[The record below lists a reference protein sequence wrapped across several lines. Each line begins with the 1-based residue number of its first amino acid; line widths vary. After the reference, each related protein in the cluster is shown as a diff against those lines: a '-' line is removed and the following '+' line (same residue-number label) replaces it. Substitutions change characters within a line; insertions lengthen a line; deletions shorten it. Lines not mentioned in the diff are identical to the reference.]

1 MKHSSPLMMLMIKY
15 ISRADAERLED
26 LLSEMHRFDVRRS
39 LARLEPPTRAEC
51 FRLLDSEILSEII
64 SDMDEDDQIEAFSLM
79 TDEKMRDVL
88 NDMPIDDVV
97 DVLGVMND
105 DEVRDLLPQLEEQ
118 EEVSRLMAFALDSA
132 AGLMTT
138 EFISIAESLTV
149 QEAIQVIQHSAD
161 DAETIYYIYVV
172 DDKNRP
178 VGVLSLRELLAAGW
192 VELIRDV
199 MKENL
204 VTVEEGVDQEDV
216 AHIIAKYDLL
226 AVPVV
231 NRNGEISGIITVDD
245 IVDVIEEEST
255 EDLFKMAGLIEQG
268 EDNDE
273 FRSARLIQSD
283 LGTILRIRLPWLL
296 LALVGGMIAGGVI
309 GAFEEVLETIV
320 ALAFFIPVIM
330 DMGGNVGTQSSTIF
344 VRGFALGHV
353 DRDRFFPYLFGELKV
368 GLSLGAISGFLVAL
382 MAYVWQRNVVL
393 ALIVSASMAFTV
405 VLATLIGFAIP
416 WGLAKMNW
424 DPAAGSDPLITTIKD
439 VTGLM
444 IYFSL
449 AGALMQYL

>member
-1 MKHSSPLMMLMIKY
+1 MKHSNPLMLLMLKY
-15 ISRADAERLED
+15 ISRADAERLDD
-26 LLSEMHRFDVRRS
+26 LLSEMHRFDVRRC
-39 LARLEPPTRAEC
+39 LARLEPPARAEC
-51 FRLLDSEILSEII
+51 FRLLNAEILSEII

-97 DVLGVMND
+97 DVLGVMDD
-105 DEVRDLLPQLEEQ
+105 DEVRDLLPQLEDQ

-172 DDKNRP
+172 DDENRP

-192 VELIRDV
+192 VEPIRDV

-204 VTVEEGVDQEDV
+204 VTVEEGIDQEEV

-226 AVPVV
+226 AVPVI

-283 LGTILRIRLPWLL
+283 LGTIIRIRLPWLL

-309 GAFEEVLETIV
+309 GAFEEILETIV

-382 MAYVWQRNVVL
+382 MAYMWQRNVVL

-405 VLATLIGFAIP
+405 VLATVIGFAIP